1 MLWCVEIMDEDNL
14 KKTDYII
21 NISALFIVLFYF
33 FIPKVNAIVIV
44 PKAPNIDVV
53 SYVLLDAETGSII
66 AKLEETK
73 PVKPASITKLM
84 TAYTAFHALKEGQV
98 SLDDP
103 VKISKNASSIGGST
117 MFLNPY
123 MDVTIEDLIQGMI
136 IVSGNDASV
145 ALAEHLA
152 GSEDTFAEYMNMY
165 AEALGLKNSN
175 YTNASGLDDEEHY
188 SSALDMAL
196 LASQI
201 IKEFPEYFHLYSE
214 RSYSFDQAVDPT
226 TKQPILQYNRNK
238 LLRRDES
245 IDGMKTGYTQSAG
258 YCLVATAKK
267 NKMRFIAVVTGAKSA
282 DDRNNSAYAL
292 LNYGFRFFENKKLVD
307 NSVSYGKAKVWKGVE
322 DSVGLVAHQEIKKTI
337 SKGTFK
343 EIQSKIEIFEPL
355 IAPLDSDKPIGKL
368 SMIYND
374 KVLAETPL
382 YAEENIK
389 EDSLWGWLY
398 DSVLLYLN
406 KPEN

>member
-1 MLWCVEIMDEDNL
+1 MAIFLPLLMTVSL
-14 KKTDYII
+14 
-21 NISALFIVLFYF
+21 AQ
-33 FIPKVNAIVIV
+33 AIVIV
-44 PKAPNIDVV
+44 PKAPNIDVI
-53 SYVLLDAETGSII
+53 SYVLLDTDTGTII
-66 AKLEETK
+66 ASSDETATI
-73 PVKPASITKLM
+73 KPASITKLM
-84 TAYTAFHALKEGQV
+84 TAYATFQAIKEEQV
-98 SLDDP
+98 RLDDP
-103 VKISKNASSIGGST
+103 VKVSQRAMDSAVGGST
-117 MFLNPY
+117 MFLNQY
-123 MDVTIEDLIQGMI
+123 MDVTIDDLLKGMI

-152 GSEDTFAEYMNMY
+152 GSEETFAEYMNMY
-165 AEALGLKNSN
+165 AEALGLSNTN

-201 IKEFPEYFHLYSE
+201 IKEFPEYFPLYSE

-267 NKMRFIAVVTGAKSA
+267 NQMRFIAVVTGAKSA

-292 LNYGFRFFENKKLVD
+292 LNYGFRFFENKKLVE
-307 NSVSYGKAKVWKGVE
+307 NSVSYGEAKVWKGIE
-322 DSVGLVAHQEIKKTI
+322 DTVGLVAHQEISKTI

-343 EIQSKIEIFEPL
+343 EIQRKIEIFEPL
-355 IAPLDSDKPIGKL
+355 IAPLNLDKPIGKL
-368 SMIYND
+368 SIIYND

-382 YAEENIK
+382 YAEKDIK

-398 DSVLLYLN
+398 DSAILLLN
-406 KPEN
+406 

>member
-1 MLWCVEIMDEDNL
+1 MLWCVEIMSEDNL
-14 KKTDYII
+14 KQNDYII
-21 NISALFIVLFYF
+21 NMSTLFIVLFCF

-44 PKAPNIDVV
+44 PKAPNIDVS

-84 TAYTAFHALKEGQV
+84 TAYTTFHALKEGQV

-165 AEALGLKNSN
+165 AEALGLKNSH

-188 SSALDMAL
+188 TSALDMAL

-238 LLRRDES
+238 LLRRDAS

-267 NKMRFIAVVTGAKSA
+267 NQMRFIAVVTGAKSA

-292 LNYGFRFFENKKLVD
+292 LNYGFRFFENKTIVESSKI
-307 NSVSYGKAKVWKGVE
+307 YAQAKVWKGRDE
-322 DSVGLVAHQEIKKTI
+322 NISLITNKEFFKTI
-337 SKGTFK
+337 PKGSSKN
-343 EIQSKIEIFEPL
+343 IQSKIEIFEPI
-355 IAPLDSDKPIGKL
+355 IAPINTDQPIGKL
-368 SMIYND
+368 TLTLDNNIL
-374 KVLAETPL
+374 VETSL
-382 YAEENIK
+382 FSNKKIEK
-389 EDSLWGWLY
+389 DSLWGQIY
-398 DSVLLYLN
+398 DSAILLF
-406 KPEN
+406 E